1 MKVYKKIIIP
11 VLLVLAP
18 YFVSAASFSL
28 QVIQINGSE
37 NVVFDASYMIEQTIM
52 DFFYENLYI
61 VSNSPVIIKKK
72 NEDIKAQIQ
81 KSFDAAVEGSL
92 DLLIQ
97 ASVFYNLSDSN
108 NPEEAVIS
116 NIERVE
122 WKVIKLDGNIEIASG
137 TAVPGKKY
145 RNDDDGLYFF
155 ANEIAAHI
163 KTAIDSKGGKK

>member
-1 MKVYKKIIIP
+1 MKVYKKLILP
-11 VLLVLAP
+11 AVLVLAGS
-18 YFVSAASFSL
+18 FVSAASFSL
-28 QVIQINGSE
+28 QVIQIDGSE
-37 NVVFDASYMIEQTIM
+37 NVVFDASYMIEQAIL

-72 NEDIKAQIQ
+72 NEDITAEIQ

-92 DLLIQ
+92 DLLIE
-97 ASVFYNLSDSN
+97 ASVYYNLSDSN

-116 NIERVE
+116 NIEKVE
-122 WKVIKLDGNIEIASG
+122 WKVIKLNGNAEIARG
-137 TAVPGKKY
+137 TSVPGKKY

-155 ANEIAAHI
+155 ANEIAADI